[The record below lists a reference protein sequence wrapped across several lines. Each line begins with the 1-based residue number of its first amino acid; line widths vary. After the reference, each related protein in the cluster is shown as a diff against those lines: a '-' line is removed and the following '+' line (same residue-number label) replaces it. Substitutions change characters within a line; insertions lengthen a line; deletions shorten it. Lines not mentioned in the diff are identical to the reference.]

1 MLIPPYKRM
10 FHQQEPSHKILQ
22 VVGESSNSV
31 SLLDAMGE
39 EGVQPAVK
47 DVAVDS
53 EGEDIPMQP
62 LAAGGPEQSNAESG
76 SEVKKMGGP
85 GADEKV

>member
-1 MLIPPYKRM
+1 
-10 FHQQEPSHKILQ
+10 
-22 VVGESSNSV
+22 
-31 SLLDAMGE
+31 MGE

-47 DVAVDS
+47 DVAVES

-76 SEVKKMGGP
+76 SEVRKMGGP
-85 GADEKV
+85 GADEKVLG